1 MRQTR
6 MPVDAV
12 TRMSEA
18 DCIFCKIAAGA
29 VPAEM
34 LYDDGQVFAIADLNP
49 IAPTHLLIIPHAH
62 VDALAEA
69 GTAQLDAAMRC
80 LALAPEIARL
90 AGVDVTGFRLVVNQ
104 GEAAGQVVPH
114 FHMHLLAGRQ
124 LGGMG

>member
-1 MRQTR
+1 
-6 MPVDAV
+6 
-12 TRMSEA
+12 MSEA
-18 DCIFCKIAAGA
+18 DCIFCKIAAGT
-29 VPAEM
+29 VPAEKR
-34 LYDDGQVFAIADLNP
+34 YDDGQVFAIADLSP

-69 GTAQLDAAMRC
+69 DAAQLDAAMRC
-80 LALAPEIARL
+80 LAAVPEIARL
-90 AGVDVTGFRLVVNQ
+90 AGVESRGYRLVVNQ